1 MQHHQRAVPC
11 WTAWYVLLLQPGRA
25 RAAWRIAFARHR
37 RGAGAACA
45 EERVLVSAYTVV
57 TRRGRRVC
65 VQTGERAVCACG
77 LERMQADR
85 AWHGMTKGRGGGGVG
100 GVCVW
105 GGGGGPGVRGAHMVE

>member
-1 MQHHQRAVPC
+1 M
-11 WTAWYVLLLQPGRA
+11 LLQPGRA
-25 RAAWRIAFARHR
+25 RAAWRIAFARRR

-45 EERVLVSAYTVV
+45 EERVLISAYTVV

-100 GVCVW
+100 GVCVCV
-105 GGGGGPGVRGAHMVE
+105 GGGGGPGLRGAHMVE